1 MVKEKTR
8 ALDEE
13 KQLQKK
19 VEEDYNKMQRKWK
32 MTTQGESPA
41 EDELEQECNNFRVK
55 KKDRLFIS

>member
-1 MVKEKTR
+1 
-8 ALDEE
+8 
-13 KQLQKK
+13 
-19 VEEDYNKMQRKWK
+19 MQRKWK